1 MKKEYSIEIRKVH
14 DSEYLKVFLADETKI
29 QFAKSVI
36 EKCASVRKVNVTN
49 STSQAHN
56 GDTLTI
62 YGKPMFNIKEIEQEV
77 AMALESSFKHIIIIP
92 EQIVTEA
99 AFNGIREAIKKQLS
113 SAINTIF
120 VCVAWFTDD
129 ELSQILISKKA
140 DGIDIKVIIY
150 DDRATAKYE
159 ANLADIPILRIKAE
173 RHGIMHRKFCII
185 DNHVVITGSYN
196 WTKNAAERNDEN
208 IMIVQDWAMA
218 NQHTREFMDIWNS
231 NDK

>member
-1 MKKEYSIEIRKVH
+1 
-14 DSEYLKVFLADETKI
+14 
-29 QFAKSVI
+29 
-36 EKCASVRKVNVTN
+36 
-49 STSQAHN
+49 
-56 GDTLTI
+56 
-62 YGKPMFNIKEIEQEV
+62 
-77 AMALESSFKHIIIIP
+77 MALESSFKHIIIIP